1 MIVSQ
6 DDQSI
11 VLKAPFG
18 AGGEISVPGSKSIS
32 NRALL
37 LAALSSGQTE
47 LEGLLHSDDT
57 AVMIGALRALGVD
70 IDVAGD
76 ITRVSGCAGLF
87 PNEQADIFLGNAGT
101 AVRTLIPVLALG
113 SGEYSVRGVPRM
125 HERPIEDLVDALLNI
140 GAVILYE
147 DRKKFLPLHIKKSE
161 NLDFSRS
168 IVVNGNVSSQFLTGL
183 LLALPLTGQK
193 VVIEVSGGLVSK
205 PYIQLTL
212 DMMSSFG
219 VKVINHNWER
229 FNIEA
234 GQTYSGPKRYKV
246 EGDAS
251 SASYFFAA
259 GMLGG
264 GAVFINNIVRD
275 SIQGD
280 IQLLDILGDIGAQV
294 SWTDRGVSVSMPK
307 NNTIRAFDL
316 DLNHIPDAAM
326 TLAII
331 ALFAD
336 GPCRLMNIGNWR
348 VKETDRLSAMTT
360 EMRKLGV
367 NVSEGPDSLEI
378 EPPEFFNEGIG
389 IDTYD
394 DHRMAMCFALISFAG
409 PDITINDPKCAH
421 KTFPDFFEELES
433 ILQAP
438 VITID
443 GPSGSGKGT
452 VARQVANRL
461 GFSYLDSGALYRAV
475 GLFYLNK
482 GESINLSDPAS
493 VEKFMGEIHI
503 ELFDETILL
512 NGEDVTKKIR
522 EESAAMAAS
531 KVAKSEVIRGFMYE
545 LQRNVRHAP
554 GLVADGRDMGTTV
567 FPNAQ
572 LKIYL
577 TASIEERARRRYAQ
591 LVESGEHVKM
601 EGLAAE
607 MGRRDSEDASRSTS
621 PMRQAESAIEI
632 DSTGKGIAEVVQ
644 DVLDAFYRSDCDAT
658 QKEHN

>member
-1 MIVSQ
+1 
-6 DDQSI
+6 
-11 VLKAPFG
+11 
-18 AGGEISVPGSKSIS
+18 
-32 NRALL
+32 
-37 LAALSSGQTE
+37 
-47 LEGLLHSDDT
+47 
-57 AVMIGALRALGVD
+57 
-70 IDVAGD
+70 
-76 ITRVSGCAGLF
+76 
-87 PNEQADIFLGNAGT
+87 
-101 AVRTLIPVLALG
+101 
-113 SGEYSVRGVPRM
+113 M

-168 IVVNGNVSSQFLTGL
+168 IVVSGNVSSQFLTGL
-183 LLALPLTGQK
+183 LLALPLAGQK
-193 VVIEVSGGLVSK
+193 VVIEVSGVLVSK

-212 DMMSSFG
+212 DMLSSFG
-219 VKVINHNWER
+219 VKVTNHNWER

-264 GAVFINNIVRD
+264 GPVFINNIVRD

-280 IQLLDILGDIGAQV
+280 IQLLDILGDIGAQI
-294 SWTDRGVSVSMPK
+294 SWADRGVSISRPQ

-336 GPCRLMNIGNWR
+336 GPCRLRNIGNWR
-348 VKETDRLSAMTT
+348 VKETDRLFAMAT

-367 NVSEGPDSLEI
+367 NVIEGPDSLEI
-378 EPPEFFNEGIG
+378 EPPIFFNEGVA

-409 PDITINDPKCAH
+409 SDITINDPKCAH
-421 KTFPDFFEELES
+421 KTFPDFFEKLES
-433 ILQAP
+433 ALQAP

-461 GFSYLDSGALYRAV
+461 GFSYLDSGALYRTV
-475 GLFYLNK
+475 GLFYLNE
-482 GESINLSDPAS
+482 GEGIDLSDPAS
-493 VEKFMGEIHI
+493 VEKLMSEIRI
-503 ELFDETILL
+503 EFFEDIIFL
-512 NGEDVTKKIR
+512 NGEDVTKRIR
-522 EESAAMAAS
+522 EESVAMAAS
-531 KVAKSEVIRGFMYE
+531 KVAKSEVIRGCMYD

-567 FPNAQ
+567 FPNAR

-577 TASIEERARRRYAQ
+577 TASTEERARRRYLQ

-607 MGRRDSEDASRSTS
+607 MGRRDSEDASRSAS

-632 DSTGKGIAEVVQ
+632 DSTGKGVVEVVQ
-644 DVLDAFYRSDCDAT
+644 DVLDAFYRSDCDRANRNT
-658 QKEHN
+658 IEPTSVAIFLTLIVRI

>member
-11 VLKAPFG
+11 VIKAPFG

-37 LAALSSGQTE
+37 LAALSSGQTQ

-57 AVMIGALRALGVD
+57 VVMIEALRALGVD
-70 IDVAGD
+70 IDVVGD
-76 ITRVSGCAGLF
+76 ITRVSGCAGRF
-87 PNEQADIFLGNAGT
+87 PNEQVDIFLGNAGT
-101 AVRTLIPVLALG
+101 AVRTLVPVLALG
-113 SGEYSVRGVPRM
+113 NGEYSIRGVPRM
-125 HERPIEDLVDALLNI
+125 HVRPIEGLVNALLNI
-140 GAVILYE
+140 GAVIRYQGQ
-147 DRKKFLPLHIKKSE
+147 KKFLPLQIKKSE
-161 NLDFSRS
+161 NLDFSRP

-183 LLALPLTGQK
+183 LLALPLVGQK
-193 VVIEVSGGLVSK
+193 VVIEVSGVLVSK

-219 VKVINHNWER
+219 VKVTNHNWER

-264 GAVFINNIVRD
+264 GPVFINNIIRD

-280 IQLLDILGDIGAQV
+280 IQLLDILGDIGAQI
-294 SWTDRGVSVSMPK
+294 SWADRGVSIARPQ

-336 GPCRLMNIGNWR
+336 GPCRLRNIGNWR
-348 VKETDRLSAMTT
+348 VKETDRLFAMAT

-367 NVSEGPDSLEI
+367 NVIEGPDSLEI
-378 EPPEFFNEGIG
+378 EPPIFFNEGVA

-409 PDITINDPKCAH
+409 SDITINDPKCAH
-421 KTFPDFFEELES
+421 KTFPDFFEKLES
-433 ILQAP
+433 TLQAP

-461 GFSYLDSGALYRAV
+461 GFSYLDSGALYRTV
-475 GLFYLNK
+475 GLFYLNE
-482 GESINLSDPAS
+482 GESIDLSDPSS
-493 VEKFMGEIHI
+493 VEKFMSEIKI
-503 ELFDETILL
+503 EFFDDIIFL
-512 NGEDVTKKIR
+512 NGEDVTKRIR
-522 EESAAMAAS
+522 EEPVAMAAS

-545 LQRNVRHAP
+545 LQRSVRHAP

-577 TASIEERARRRYAQ
+577 TASTEERARRRYLQ

-607 MGRRDSEDASRSTS
+607 MRRRDSEDASRSAS

-632 DSTGKGIAEVVQ
+632 DSTGKSVVEVVQ
-644 DVLDAFYRSDCDAT
+644 DVLDAFCRSDCDSS
-658 QKEHN
+658 Q

>member
-1 MIVSQ
+1 
-6 DDQSI
+6 
-11 VLKAPFG
+11 
-18 AGGEISVPGSKSIS
+18 
-32 NRALL
+32 
-37 LAALSSGQTE
+37 
-47 LEGLLHSDDT
+47 
-57 AVMIGALRALGVD
+57 
-70 IDVAGD
+70 
-76 ITRVSGCAGLF
+76 
-87 PNEQADIFLGNAGT
+87 
-101 AVRTLIPVLALG
+101 
-113 SGEYSVRGVPRM
+113 
-125 HERPIEDLVDALLNI
+125 
-140 GAVILYE
+140 
-147 DRKKFLPLHIKKSE
+147 
-161 NLDFSRS
+161 
-168 IVVNGNVSSQFLTGL
+168 
-183 LLALPLTGQK
+183 
-193 VVIEVSGGLVSK
+193 
-205 PYIQLTL
+205 
-212 DMMSSFG
+212 MMSSFG
-219 VKVINHNWER
+219 VKVTNHNWER

-234 GQTYSGPKRYKV
+234 GQAYSGPKRYKV

-264 GAVFINNIVRD
+264 GPVFINNIIRD

-280 IQLLDILGDIGAQV
+280 IQLLDILGDIGAQI
-294 SWTDRGVSVSMPK
+294 SWADRGVSIARPQ

-336 GPCRLMNIGNWR
+336 GPCRLRNIGNWR
-348 VKETDRLSAMTT
+348 VKETDRLFAMAT

-367 NVSEGPDSLEI
+367 NVIEGPDSLEI
-378 EPPEFFNEGIG
+378 EPPIFFNEGVA

-409 PDITINDPKCAH
+409 SDITINDPKCAH
-421 KTFPDFFEELES
+421 KTFPDFFEKLES
-433 ILQAP
+433 TLQAP

-461 GFSYLDSGALYRAV
+461 GFSYLDSGALYRTV
-475 GLFYLNK
+475 GLFYLNE
-482 GESINLSDPAS
+482 GESIDLSDPSS
-493 VEKFMGEIHI
+493 VEKFMSEIKI
-503 ELFDETILL
+503 EFFDDIIFL
-512 NGEDVTKKIR
+512 NGEDVTKRIR
-522 EESAAMAAS
+522 EEPVAMAAS

-545 LQRNVRHAP
+545 LQRSVRHAP

-577 TASIEERARRRYAQ
+577 TASTEERARRRYLQ

-607 MGRRDSEDASRSTS
+607 MGRRDSEDASRSAS

-632 DSTGKGIAEVVQ
+632 DSTGKSVVEVVQ
-644 DVLDAFYRSDCDAT
+644 DVLDAFCRSDCDSS
-658 QKEHN
+658 Q

>member
-11 VLKAPFG
+11 VLRAPFG

-57 AVMIGALRALGVD
+57 VVMIEALRGLGVD
-70 IDVAGD
+70 VDIKGD

-101 AVRTLIPVLALG
+101 AVRTLVPVLALG
-113 SGEYSVRGVPRM
+113 KGEYKIRGVARM
-125 HERPIEDLVDALLNI
+125 HERPIEDLVETLLNI
-140 GAVILYE
+140 GARIRYE
-147 DRKKFLPLHIKKSE
+147 GRKKFLPLHIKKSE
-161 NLDFSRS
+161 SLDFSRP
-168 IVVNGNVSSQFLTGL
+168 IFVNGNISSQFLTGL
-183 LLALPLTGQK
+183 LLALPLARQK
-193 VVIEVSGGLVSK
+193 IVIEVSGVLVSK

-212 DMMSSFG
+212 DMMNSFG
-219 VKVINHNWER
+219 VKVTNHNWKR
-229 FNIEA
+229 FYIEG
-234 GQTYSGPKRYKV
+234 GQVYSRSKRYKV

-259 GMLGG
+259 GMLGRG
-264 GAVFINNIVRD
+264 PVFINNIVKD

-280 IQLLDILGDIGAQV
+280 IKLLDILSDIGAQI
-294 SWTDRGVSVSMPK
+294 SWAERGLSVSMPK
-307 NNTIRAFDL
+307 DKAIRAFDL

-336 GPCRLMNIGNWR
+336 GPCRLRNIGNWR

-378 EPPEFFNEGIG
+378 EPPTSFNEGVA

-394 DHRMAMCFALISFAG
+394 DHRMAMCFALVAFAG
-409 PDITINDPKCAH
+409 LDITINDPKCAS
-421 KTFPDFFEELES
+421 KTFPNFFEKLES
-433 ILQAP
+433 ALQAP

-461 GFSYLDSGALYRAV
+461 GFSYLDSGALYRSV
-475 GLFYLNK
+475 GLFYLNG
-482 GESINLSDPAS
+482 GESNNLSDPVS
-493 VEKFMGEIHI
+493 VKKFMDQIRI
-503 ELFDETILL
+503 ELSGDTIFL
-512 NGEDVTKKIR
+512 NGEDVTKQIR
-522 EESAAMAAS
+522 EESVSMAAS
-531 KVAKSEVIRGFMYE
+531 KVAKSEIIRGLMYE

-567 FPNAQ
+567 FPGAR

-577 TASIEERARRRYAQ
+577 TASLEERARRRYLQ
-591 LVESGEHVKM
+591 LVESGERVNM
-601 EGLAAE
+601 EGLVAE
-607 MGRRDSEDASRSTS
+607 MGRRDLEDSSRSSS

-644 DVLDAFYRSDCDAT
+644 DVLDAFYSSNCNSS
-658 QKEHN
+658 Q

>member
-11 VLKAPFG
+11 VLRAPFG
-18 AGGEISVPGSKSIS
+18 AGGEVSVPGSKSIS

-57 AVMIGALRALGVD
+57 VVMIEALRGLGVD
-70 IDVAGD
+70 VDIKGD

-101 AVRTLIPVLALG
+101 AVRTLVPVLALG
-113 SGEYSVRGVPRM
+113 KGEYKIRGVARM
-125 HERPIEDLVDALLNI
+125 HERPIEDLVEALLSI
-140 GAVILYE
+140 GAHIRYE
-147 DRKKFLPLHIKKSE
+147 DRKRFLPLHIKKSE
-161 NLDFSRS
+161 SLDFSRP
-168 IVVNGNVSSQFLTGL
+168 IFVNGNISSQFLTGL
-183 LLALPLTGQK
+183 LLALPLARQK
-193 VVIEVSGGLVSK
+193 IVIEVSGVLVSK

-212 DMMSSFG
+212 DMMNSFG
-219 VKVINHNWER
+219 VKVTNHNWKR
-229 FNIEA
+229 FDIEG
-234 GQTYSGPKRYKV
+234 GQVYSRSKRYKV
-246 EGDAS
+246 EGDVS

-259 GMLGG
+259 GMLGRG
-264 GAVFINNIVRD
+264 PVFINNIVKD

-280 IQLLDILGDIGAQV
+280 IKLLDILGDIGAQI
-294 SWTDRGVSVSMPK
+294 SWAERRLSVSMPK
-307 NNTIRAFDL
+307 NKAIRAFDL

-336 GPCRLMNIGNWR
+336 GPCRLRNIGNWR

-378 EPPEFFNEGIG
+378 EPPTSFNEGVA

-394 DHRMAMCFALISFAG
+394 DHRMAMCFALVAFAG
-409 PDITINDPKCAH
+409 LDITINDPKCAS
-421 KTFPDFFEELES
+421 KTFPNFFEKLES
-433 ILQAP
+433 TLQAP

-461 GFSYLDSGALYRAV
+461 GFSYLDSGALYRSV
-475 GLFYLNK
+475 GLFYLNG
-482 GESINLSDPAS
+482 GESNNLIDPVS
-493 VEKFMGEIHI
+493 VKKFMDEIRI
-503 ELFDETILL
+503 ELSGDTIFL
-512 NGEDVTKKIR
+512 NGEDVTKQIR
-522 EESAAMAAS
+522 EESVSMAAS
-531 KVAKSEVIRGFMYE
+531 KVAKSEIIRGLMYE

-567 FPNAQ
+567 FPGAR

-577 TASIEERARRRYAQ
+577 TASLEERARRRYLQ
-591 LVESGEHVKM
+591 LVESGERVKM
-601 EGLAAE
+601 EGLVAE
-607 MGRRDSEDASRSTS
+607 MGRRDLEDSSRSLS

-644 DVLDAFYRSDCDAT
+644 DVLDAFYRSNCNSS
-658 QKEHN
+658 Q

>member
-11 VLKAPFG
+11 VIKAPFG

-37 LAALSSGQTE
+37 LAALSSGQTQ

-57 AVMIGALRALGVD
+57 VVMIEALRALGVD
-70 IDVAGD
+70 IDVVGD
-76 ITRVSGCAGLF
+76 ITRVSGCAGRF
-87 PNEQADIFLGNAGT
+87 PNEQVDIFLGNAGT
-101 AVRTLIPVLALG
+101 AVRTLVPVLALG
-113 SGEYSVRGVPRM
+113 NGEYSIRGVPRM
-125 HERPIEDLVDALLNI
+125 HVRPIEGLVNALRNI
-140 GAVILYE
+140 GAVIRYQGQ
-147 DRKKFLPLHIKKSE
+147 KKFLPLQIKKSE
-161 NLDFSRS
+161 NLDFSRP
-168 IVVNGNVSSQFLTGL
+168 IVVDGNVSSQFLTGL
-183 LLALPLTGQK
+183 LLALPLVGQK
-193 VVIEVSGGLVSK
+193 VVIEVSGVLVSK

-219 VKVINHNWER
+219 VKVTNHNWER

-264 GAVFINNIVRD
+264 GPVFINNIIRD

-280 IQLLDILGDIGAQV
+280 IQLLDILGDIGAQI
-294 SWTDRGVSVSMPK
+294 SWADRGVSIARPQ

-336 GPCRLMNIGNWR
+336 GPCRLRNIGNWR
-348 VKETDRLSAMTT
+348 VKETDRLFAMAT

-367 NVSEGPDSLEI
+367 NVIEGPDSLEI
-378 EPPEFFNEGIG
+378 EPPIFFNEGVA

-409 PDITINDPKCAH
+409 SDITINDPKCAH
-421 KTFPDFFEELES
+421 KTFPDFFEKLES
-433 ILQAP
+433 TLQAP

-461 GFSYLDSGALYRAV
+461 GFSYLDSGALYRTV
-475 GLFYLNK
+475 GLFYLNE
-482 GESINLSDPAS
+482 GESIDLSDPSS
-493 VEKFMGEIHI
+493 VEKFMSEIKI
-503 ELFDETILL
+503 EFFDDIIFL
-512 NGEDVTKKIR
+512 NGEDVTKRIR
-522 EESAAMAAS
+522 EEPVAMAAS

-545 LQRNVRHAP
+545 LQRSVRHAP

-577 TASIEERARRRYAQ
+577 TASTEERARRRYLQ

-607 MGRRDSEDASRSTS
+607 MGRRDSEDASRSAS

-632 DSTGKGIAEVVQ
+632 DSTGKSVVEVVQ
-644 DVLDAFYRSDCDAT
+644 DVLDAFCRSDCDSS
-658 QKEHN
+658 Q